1 MLAIVK
7 AIRKWHTYLLGKPF
21 IVRTDQRSLKY
32 LLEQRITTP
41 TQARWL
47 PKIMGYDYTIQYK
60 KGKENQGA
68 DALSMVTEW
77 SCAAIS
83 MPVADWWTILQQEVF
98 QDPFYAQLDNPT
110 SPLHHKLYF
119 QRDGVWYKKGRVYL
133 SPSSSLLPA
142 ILKGHH
148 SSPTGGHFGYHKSL
162 SRLKKSF
169 NWPGLRSAVKD
180 FIKHCEV
187 CQRCKYD
194 NTKPAGLLQP
204 LPIPLQVWTDISM
217 DFVEGLPVSKGFIV
231 IMVVVDRLSKYA
243 HFVPLKHPFT
253 ASSVAKAFIDHII
266 RLHGMPKSIVSDRD
280 KICVIS
286 FWKTLFQLH
295 GTNLTMSSSYH
306 PQTDGQTEVVN
317 RTLEQYLRCF
327 TSAQPNKWIEWVSW
341 AEYSYNTSVHTATK
355 LSPFEVVYGVPP
367 PSLLSY
373 VPGTTKIQAVD
384 DLLRSRSE
392 LLRELRLNL
401 NVARDRMK
409 MQIDQSRKDVV
420 FNVGDYV
427 YLKLQPYR
435 QNSVNFRRSLKLSP

>member
-1 MLAIVK
+1 
-7 AIRKWHTYLLGKPF
+7 
-21 IVRTDQRSLKY
+21 
-32 LLEQRITTP
+32 
-41 TQARWL
+41 
-47 PKIMGYDYTIQYK
+47 
-60 KGKENQGA
+60 
-68 DALSMVTEW
+68 
-77 SCAAIS
+77 
-83 MPVADWWTILQQEVF
+83 
-98 QDPFYAQLDNPT
+98 
-110 SPLHHKLYF
+110 
-119 QRDGVWYKKGRVYL
+119 
-133 SPSSSLLPA
+133 
-142 ILKGHH
+142 
-148 SSPTGGHFGYHKSL
+148 
-162 SRLKKSF
+162 
-169 NWPGLRSAVKD
+169 
-180 FIKHCEV
+180 
-187 CQRCKYD
+187 
-194 NTKPAGLLQP
+194 
-204 LPIPLQVWTDISM
+204 M
-217 DFVEGLPVSKGFIV
+217 DFVEGLLVSKGFTV
-231 IMVVVDRLSKYA
+231 IMVVMDRLSKYA

-280 KICVIS
+280 KIFVIS

-373 VPGTTKIQAVD
+373 VPGTTKIQVVD

-392 LLRELRLNL
+392 LLCELRLNL

-409 MQIDQSRKDVV
+409 MQADQSRKDVV

-435 QNSVNFRRSLKLSP
+435 QNSVNFRRSLKLSPQFFRPYRVLARVGSVASPVLPPVSKDSTLLPQPEAILDKRIIQKGRYRPHKELLVKWVGGPVEDATWENQWRFSRSYPEFILEDKDFSGRKE